1 MNPFLEE
8 WPRLERHDARGCYAL
23 ANDYFGQSNV
33 FLPNYDDAWGC
44 MVVVAGKKGIGGK
57 SVISHKMLHQYQ
69 DMPASVSP
77 VDLSR
82 PLRGRTDDNM
92 FWLRRAVITAY
103 RTANLIRPRQAAEI
117 LEVDDWEFM
126 TVAFQR
132 ALKENSCAVAIR
144 IPLIDAY
151 LTVDAAASDISD
163 YADSARL
170 LDSGFYIYEYPYREN
185 GDLELLLG
193 KLRSAGVGNLRLI
206 KAPSLLADD
215 AAEFVDRC
223 LSRCSRPLAS
233 GVRDDV
239 KKVLERLALAGPGGL
254 EVDIGRFS
262 SILCRAFEKAEDD
275 GHDGHLASYIE
286 AEYQAERACS
296 AGSGGSGHD

>member
-1 MNPFLEE
+1 MNPFLGE
-8 WPRLERHDARGCYAL
+8 WPRLEQHGARGCYAL
-23 ANDYFGQSNV
+23 ARDYFDQSNV
-33 FLPNYDDAWGC
+33 YLPNYEDAWGC

-57 SVISHKMLHQYQ
+57 SVISHKLLHQYEAT
-69 DMPASVSP
+69 PTGVSP

-82 PLRGRTDDNM
+82 PQGGRTDDNM
-92 FWLRRAVITAY
+92 VWLRRAVITAY
-103 RTANLIRPRQAAEI
+103 RTANLINQRQAADI
-117 LEVDDWEFM
+117 LEIDDWEFM

-132 ALKENSCAVAIR
+132 ALKANKCAVAIR

-163 YADSARL
+163 YAESARL

-185 GDLELLLG
+185 GDLEFLLG
-193 KLRSAGVGNLRLI
+193 KLRSSGVGNLRLI
-206 KAPSLLADD
+206 KAPSLLSDD

-239 KKVLERLALAGPGGL
+239 KKVLDRLALAGPGGL

-275 GHDGHLASYIE
+275 GNDGHLASHIE
-286 AEYQAERACS
+286 AEYQVELACP
-296 AGSGGSGHD
+296 AGSGGGRP